1 MKRPTT
7 SHKLCFTRN
16 AHAHL
21 CLATVRRL
29 FARAWYASAGE
40 ARVARVASAVR
51 VEAVCCT
58 WVVWCRSCL
67 VFVPVV
73 SKPQWPRRAV
83 VLDLHLHRQRTLSS
97 VIDYIYVSRAYLN
110 VLDWGNDIPRYI
122 PERDPTRTYVLCEN
136 RSSIQSLTLMRSAID
151 ISSPLRRLIKATV
164 PTEQYLP
171 FRK

>member
-1 MKRPTT
+1 MKRLTT

-40 ARVARVASAVR
+40 ARVARVAFAVR

-110 VLDWGNDIPRYI
+110 VLDYGVTTFRVTFLSVTQHVHTYFVRIDPR
-122 PERDPTRTYVLCEN
+122 
-136 RSSIQSLTLMRSAID
+136 
-151 ISSPLRRLIKATV
+151 
-164 PTEQYLP
+164 
-171 FRK
+171 FRVSR